1 MAMISIG
8 ITEEE
13 LENLETV
20 LTRHGALVSFDQLAE
35 IFIEDRQY
43 LRKRIS
49 KLTKKGW
56 LFRIKKG
63 LYVVS
68 DLHSRGTLSISQYS
82 IVNALVDQAYISFE
96 SALQYHGYYD
106 QLLNKVSSV
115 ATQQYQDQDVDGH
128 IFSFVKT
135 LPAYFYGWETHQID
149 ARAVKIASKEK
160 ALIDLIQFHRNR
172 YSIDLVLEKLDNYRN
187 EFDLELLIDLCFKS
201 NAATQRILGFV
212 LDCLKLDSSRL
223 SKALQT
229 SKGTSRITDS
239 ADNLYN
245 SKWRLY
251 YDRYFERYV

>member
-1 MAMISIG
+1 MFSIG
-8 ITEEE
+8 MTEEE
-13 LENLETV
+13 LETLETV
-20 LTRHGALVSFDQLAE
+20 FTRYGAVIYFNQLQEA
-35 IFIEDRQY
+35 FKEDRHY

-49 KLTKKGW
+49 KLARKGW
-56 LFRIKKG
+56 LFRIKRG
-63 LYVVS
+63 LYVIS

-106 QLLNKVSSV
+106 QLLIKVSSI
-115 ATQQYQDQDVDGH
+115 ATRQYQDKVIDGYT
-128 IFSFVKT
+128 FSFVRT
-135 LPAYFYGWETHQID
+135 LPEYFDGWETHQID
-149 ARAVKIASKEK
+149 GQAVKIASKEK

-172 YSIDLVLEKLDNYRN
+172 YSIDLVLEKLGNYRN
-187 EFDLELLIDLCFKS
+187 EYDLGLLINLSFKS

-223 SKALQT
+223 YKALQT

-245 SKWRLY
+245 SKWRLH

>member
-1 MAMISIG
+1 MAMFSIG

-13 LENLETV
+13 LINLETV
-20 LTRHGALVSFDQLAE
+20 LARHGALVSFDQLADV
-35 IFIEDRQY
+35 FIEDRQY

-49 KLTKKGW
+49 KLTRKGW

-106 QLLNKVSSV
+106 QLLNKVSSI
-115 ATQQYQDQDVDGH
+115 ATKQYPDKVIDGVT
-128 IFSFVKT
+128 FSFVKT
-135 LPAYFYGWETHQID
+135 LPEYFYGWETHQID
-149 ARAVKIASKEK
+149 GQAVKIASKEK
-160 ALIDLIQFHRNR
+160 ALIDLIHFHRNR
-172 YSIDLVLEKLDNYRN
+172 YSVDLVLEKLGNHRN
-187 EFDLELLIDLCFKS
+187 EFNLELLIDLSFKT
-201 NAATQRILGFV
+201 NTATQRILGFG
-212 LDCLKLDSSRL
+212 LDCLKLDPSRL

-229 SKGTSRITDS
+229 IKGTSRITDS

-245 SKWRLY
+245 NKWRLY